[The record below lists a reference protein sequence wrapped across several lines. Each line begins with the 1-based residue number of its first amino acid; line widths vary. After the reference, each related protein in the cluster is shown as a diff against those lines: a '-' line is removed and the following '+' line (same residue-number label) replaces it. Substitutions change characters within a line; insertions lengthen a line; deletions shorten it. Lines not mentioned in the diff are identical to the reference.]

1 MRGLVGAASVGG
13 GLASSIHITS
23 ADDEDVGF
31 QIENM
36 KSPINVRKS
45 KSLYGSPGTLE
56 RFKRLIAETNNALNG
71 TSSDTGGPRVGFGSI
86 QQKQQQSN
94 TESEEKPK
102 LTGSLGEIFAKPHAK
117 ESKLKKLKS
126 QSSSLFKY
134 AE

>member
-1 MRGLVGAASVGG
+1 MRGSPTTATAAAG
-13 GLASSIHITS
+13 GLASSIRITS
-23 ADDEDVGF
+23 ADDDDVDF

-36 KSPINVRKS
+36 KSPISVRKA
-45 KSLYGSPGTLE
+45 KPLYGSPGTLD

-71 TSSDTGGPRVGFGSI
+71 TSSDTGGPRVGFGSV
-86 QQKQQQSN
+86 QQKQQH
-94 TESEEKPK
+94 ESEGKPNK
-102 LTGSLGEIFAKPHAK
+102 LTGSLGEIFTKSAGK